1 MTLGGPT
8 YRELFCHNC
17 CEIVNVA
24 RGTCPYCNGYQL
36 ERVPNPES
44 LQRRTE
50 VYTSPPNV
58 TEPHRPLILV
68 GNQIVGPGNLPQ
80 RRAPT
85 LDISHLNKQAAVSS
99 LSTQTECSI
108 CLLPFKFSDQ
118 IPITSDE
125 EPDEVSKLVCGH
137 IFHYECARRWFQ
149 SSSKNECPFCR
160 QKAIDI

>member
-1 MTLGGPT
+1 MEEIIN
-8 YRELFCHNC
+8 RELYCHNC
-17 CEIVNVA
+17 CEIVNA
-24 RGTCPYCNGYQL
+24 LHGTCPYCNGYQL
-36 ERVPNPES
+36 ERVSNPES

-58 TEPHRPLILV
+58 TEPRRPLILV

-118 IPITSDE
+118 IPNWVTF
-125 EPDEVSKLVCGH
+125 VL
-137 IFHYECARRWFQ
+137 
-149 SSSKNECPFCR
+149 
-160 QKAIDI
+160 